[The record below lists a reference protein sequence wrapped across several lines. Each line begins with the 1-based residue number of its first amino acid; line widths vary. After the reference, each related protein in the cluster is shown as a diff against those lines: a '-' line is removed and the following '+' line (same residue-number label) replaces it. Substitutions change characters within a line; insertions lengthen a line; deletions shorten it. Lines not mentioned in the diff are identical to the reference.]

1 MSVCFPYGKF
11 LKIATI
17 LLLKYLQNDA
27 SEKTLCFDHHPSIH
41 VLHVVI
47 ALGFE

>member
-1 MSVCFPYGKF
+1 VSVCFPYGKL
-11 LKIATI
+11 LKICI
-17 LLLKYLQNDA
+17 LLLKYLQNDVR
-27 SEKTLCFDHHPSIH
+27 KKNLCFDHHPSIH